1 VGDSE
6 DDEEGREHVDVTK
19 QFEGRSI
26 ESELQEVGYQM
37 QQNVAFEDTDTVVAE
52 NVAVPNPETPV
63 VVSDQGN
70 IQDEEEPGASRCMSD
85 ITGSVSCVESDE
97 DISIAGRVNEGI
109 GRLLGYTEEN
119 HHDEHYDQLQEA
131 AAQILG
137 YEIVGTER
145 DRFTVYK
152 IRVSLPSSV
161 FGAWYTTRRYSDFL
175 RLRNALVKEHPALES
190 QLPFPPKRWIGSNLE
205 PTFLGRRL
213 AGLQFFLVS
222 VLEIKALLSNQVV
235 RSFLCLDKTN
245 SGQSTFQ
252 ENRVICD
259 TLEETVKELRMQLRK
274 KERLE
279 QELDYHKQMN
289 FEKDRQIQNL
299 VKETKMLR
307 KQLKVLDNPDRSGYI
322 RENHIG
328 GLENN
333 EN

>member
-1 VGDSE
+1 MATRSNTADHDTGIAPPLSKRSSSPSSCSFYSSCSVLGEEEGSQADSLSCYSYYSTGTVRDTDTDTASYCSIDTLVGDSE
-6 DDEEGREHVDVTK
+6 DDEEGRERVDVTK

-70 IQDEEEPGASRCMSD
+70 IQDEEEPGASRCVSA

-145 DRFTVYK
+145 DRFTVSFY
-152 IRVSLPSSV
+152 IMSS
-161 FGAWYTTRRYSDFL
+161 
-175 RLRNALVKEHPALES
+175 
-190 QLPFPPKRWIGSNLE
+190 
-205 PTFLGRRL
+205 
-213 AGLQFFLVS
+213 FF
-222 VLEIKALLSNQVV
+222 
-235 RSFLCLDKTN
+235 
-245 SGQSTFQ
+245 
-252 ENRVICD
+252 
-259 TLEETVKELRMQLRK
+259 
-274 KERLE
+274 
-279 QELDYHKQMN
+279 Y
-289 FEKDRQIQNL
+289 
-299 VKETKMLR
+299 
-307 KQLKVLDNPDRSGYI
+307 
-322 RENHIG
+322 
-328 GLENN
+328 
-333 EN
+333 